1 MESVDANL
9 ILEINML
16 REQVE
21 IAQAMQEDAL
31 ADRDHAR
38 QERRTIAM
46 QLADIRQERDEW
58 RKMALRMGPLIL
70 PPPEMDDV
78 SGYWFTDLAALKA
91 QYPV

>member
-38 QERRTIAM
+38 EELRMAAFKIANLRT
-46 QLADIRQERDEW
+46 ERDEW
-58 RKMALRMGPLIL
+58 RKMALRMEPLIP

-91 QYPV
+91 RYPS

>member
-1 MESVDANL
+1 MTESVDANL

-58 RKMALRMGPLIL
+58 RKMALRMEPLIP

-78 SGYWFTDLAALKA
+78 SGYWFTDFAAL
-91 QYPV
+91 